1 MQGRVLQETDWNQS
15 SLRGATMIGSKIDSD
30 RSLDFPF

>member
-1 MQGRVLQETDWNQS
+1 MALSRKDWNLPN
-15 SLRGATMIGSKIDSD
+15 LRGATMIGSKIDID